1 MTGIRSSANGKVLVR
16 GKFLRWFAIS
26 PERWRA
32 DLLALL
38 LKASLVVSALVY
50 LPNLYV
56 AISSADLAVAIVDT
70 LVVSAVFALFYSR
83 VPFLFRA
90 VAFCGAA
97 YLFGTWLL
105 LSTGSPSEVYL
116 LGFSILTTLL
126 LGLRAGLFSVLLNAA
141 TLIAG
146 GYLRAAG
153 AGIGES
159 GFAGWPVS
167 AFDFVLIDTFLTL
180 AVGALLA
187 VVESA
192 VQREQVEVAMRNNE
206 RRFRALIEHSSNGIA
221 LLDANRKLVYLS
233 PAVIDI
239 EGYAPEEL
247 IGTYGGEHM
256 HPDDLPLVAK
266 VEQDLAK
273 HPGKPFPVLWRRRH
287 KRGHWIWV
295 EGVVTNL
302 LDDPAVGAIVTNYRE
317 VTERL
322 LADRLLRD
330 SEERLRVLN
339 DLAEAT
345 RAVAKPDEIMPVA
358 LRVLGEHLGVSR
370 CIYAVVDA
378 DGDGFTIPH
387 DYTRGCASMVG
398 HHRFTEF
405 GRRSLREMGAGETLV
420 VRNVDIEVRVAE
432 DAAQL
437 NAFSIKAIVCCSL
450 VRKGEFRAMM
460 AMHQSTPRDW
470 SDTDIEL
477 LQAVAERCWA
487 AIEGRA
493 AAERLRLS
501 EQHLRTVIDTTPECV
516 TLVSPE
522 GKIMETN
529 AAGLA
534 MKEADSH
541 EQVIGL
547 GIDKVVAPE
556 DLPRVSLFHEAVCR
570 GEGGRVTYD
579 LVGLRGTRRT
589 VEMISA
595 PLKGADGRMQHLA
608 ISRDVTQ
615 TRRLEEQ
622 LRQAQKMEAIGQ
634 LAGGIAHDF
643 NNLLTIVIGYCD
655 ILGEKKLLPPEDQEL
670 LDEIR
675 KSGERAAALT
685 RQLLAFS
692 RKQVLEPRVLSLNA
706 IVADM
711 DRMLRRLI
719 GEDVVLTSSL
729 APELLPV
736 KVDAGQIEQVIVNLA
751 VNARDAMPLGG
762 RLIVETANV
771 ELGVEELRDH
781 PGRLPGRYVAV
792 AMTDTG
798 TGMTAEVMDHIFE
811 PFFTTKEPGRG
822 TGLGLSVVH
831 GIVEQ
836 SGGFLDV
843 RSEVDS
849 GTAFTIY
856 LPAADGLVE
865 YSGGQ
870 QADPNVV
877 RGSGTVLLVEDQ
889 DELRRLLRRTLET
902 HGYKVLEAANGQAAL
917 AVGRNYAG
925 TIDAVVTDV
934 VMPSM
939 GGRELVEK
947 LRTKQPDVRVL
958 YISGHT
964 DDAVV
969 RHGVIDAS
977 HAFLQKPFP
986 PAAFVSKVHELF
998 AQRKPS
1004 KHLLFVDD
1012 EAPLVYLATR
1022 TLEERGYR
1030 VSGCGNGTDALAAFK
1045 RNPNAFDLVITDLSM
1060 RGMSGLELARAL
1072 KELRPE
1078 LPVILATGFI
1088 DDELRAKAAAVG
1100 VNELLGK
1107 PGTIEEFSDLVDRAA
1122 QRIA

>member
-1 MTGIRSSANGKVLVR
+1 
-16 GKFLRWFAIS
+16 
-26 PERWRA
+26 
-32 DLLALL
+32 
-38 LKASLVVSALVY
+38 
-50 LPNLYV
+50 
-56 AISSADLAVAIVDT
+56 
-70 LVVSAVFALFYSR
+70 
-83 VPFLFRA
+83 
-90 VAFCGAA
+90 
-97 YLFGTWLL
+97 
-105 LSTGSPSEVYL
+105 
-116 LGFSILTTLL
+116 
-126 LGLRAGLFSVLLNAA
+126 
-141 TLIAG
+141 
-146 GYLRAAG
+146 
-153 AGIGES
+153 
-159 GFAGWPVS
+159 
-167 AFDFVLIDTFLTL
+167 
-180 AVGALLA
+180 
-187 VVESA
+187 
-192 VQREQVEVAMRNNE
+192 VQREQVEVAMRHNE

-221 LLDANRKLVYLS
+221 LLDANKKLVYLS
-233 PAVIDI
+233 PAVADI
-239 EGYAPEEL
+239 EGYSAEEL
-247 IGTYGGEHM
+247 VGTHGGDHM

-266 VEQDLAK
+266 LEEDLQA

-287 KRGHWIWV
+287 KRGHWIWI

-302 LDDPAVGAIVTNYRE
+302 LDDPAVGAIVTNYRD

-322 LADRLLRD
+322 TADRILRE

-339 DLAEAT
+339 DFAEAA
-345 RAVAKPDEIMPVA
+345 RAVANPDEIMPVA
-358 LRVLGEHLGVSR
+358 LRVLGQHLGLSR
-370 CIYAVVDA
+370 CIYADVDA

-387 DYTRGCASMVG
+387 DYTDGCASMVG
-398 HHRFTEF
+398 HHRFTAL
-405 GRRSLREMGAGETLV
+405 GRRSLQQMRAGQMLV
-420 VRNVDIEVRVAE
+420 VRDVDTETGLAEQDVA
-432 DAAQL
+432 L
-437 NAFSIKAIVCCSL
+437 FNAVSIKAIVCCSL
-450 VRKGEFRAMM
+450 VRKGELRALM

-470 SDTDIEL
+470 TETDIAL

-493 AAERLRLS
+493 ASERLRLS

-522 GKIMETN
+522 GKIIETN
-529 AAGLA
+529 AAGLL
-534 MKEADSH
+534 MKEADDH

-547 GIDKVVAPE
+547 GIDKVIAPE
-556 DLPRVSLFHEAVCR
+556 DLPRVGLFHEAVCR
-570 GEGGRVTYD
+570 GEAGRLTYD
-579 LVGLRGTRRT
+579 LIGLRGTRRT
-589 VEMISA
+589 VETISA
-595 PLKGADGRMQHLA
+595 PLKGADGRLQHLA

-622 LRQAQKMEAIGQ
+622 LRQAQKMEAVGQ

-655 ILGEKKLLPPEDQEL
+655 ILGEKKMLPPEDQEL

-719 GEDVVLTSSL
+719 GEDVVLTSCL

-751 VNARDAMPLGG
+751 VNARDAMPSGG

-771 ELGVEELRDH
+771 ELSAEECLEH
-781 PGRLPGRYVAV
+781 PGRSPGRYVAV

-798 TGMTAEVMDHIFE
+798 TGMSSDVMSHIFE
-811 PFFTTKEPGRG
+811 PFYTTKEPGRG

-843 RSEVDS
+843 RSEPGA

-865 YSGGQ
+865 YSGGA
-870 QADPNVV
+870 QAASNAAH
-877 RGSGTVLLVEDQ
+877 GSGTVLLVEDQ

-917 AVGRNYAG
+917 AVGRSYAG

-934 VMPSM
+934 VMPTM

-986 PAAFVSKVHELF
+986 PSVFVSKVHELF
-998 AQRKPS
+998 AQRKRG

-1030 VSGCGNGTDALAAFK
+1030 VSGCGNGADALAAFK
-1045 RNPNAFDLVITDLSM
+1045 RDPNAFDLVITDLTM

-1072 KELRPE
+1072 KDLRPE
-1078 LPVILATGFI
+1078 LPVILASGFI
-1088 DDELRAKAAAVG
+1088 DDELRGKAAAAG
-1100 VNELLGK
+1100 VNELLYK

-1122 QRIA
+1122 QKIA